1 MGGAG
6 GGIHSLCTV
15 HGAWGTART
24 GLSAAWRGHTT
35 PGDTS
40 GGTTPRSCWGHPP
53 LSSTR
58 MGWGPLC
65 CRLGPQR
72 GRCQLSPHQVANPG
86 ETQQPFLAGA
96 RGGAGTTGPG
106 AGSSQ
111 GGQEVLGGAPR
122 CCRRVRG
129 AAVGEEAH
137 GRQRPHGRHRGTM
150 AQLGLGRR
158 HRGTR
163 AWPRGSP
170 CTGEVVHECASACV
184 CACTGVCTRR
194 RVPRA
199 GCVFSAGPCR
209 WVCRER
215 LAPVRSPGGA
225 GGGRGHWQS
234 HHV

>member
-1 MGGAG
+1 MGGLRGAFTACARCTVRGARPGQGCPQPGEDTRPLGTRRGAPPPGPAG
-6 GGIHSLCTV
+6 GTQP
-15 HGAWGTART
+15 
-24 GLSAAWRGHTT
+24 SAAPGWAGGRSAAVWGRSGVGASSPRTRLQTRGK
-35 PGDTS
+35 
-40 GGTTPRSCWGHPP
+40 RSSHFWPAHAA
-53 LSSTR
+53 
-58 MGWGPLC
+58 GPA
-65 CRLGPQR
+65 QR
-72 GRCQLSPHQVANPG
+72 GRV
-86 ETQQPFLAGA
+86 LAA
-96 RGGAGTTGPG
+96 PRG
-106 AGSSQ
+106 
-111 GGQEVLGGAPR
+111 VRKCWGAPR

-137 GRQRPHGRHRGTM
+137 GRQRPHGWHRGTA

-170 CTGEVVHECASACV
+170 CTGEVVHECASACMCV
-184 CACTGVCTRR
+184 CTGVCTRR